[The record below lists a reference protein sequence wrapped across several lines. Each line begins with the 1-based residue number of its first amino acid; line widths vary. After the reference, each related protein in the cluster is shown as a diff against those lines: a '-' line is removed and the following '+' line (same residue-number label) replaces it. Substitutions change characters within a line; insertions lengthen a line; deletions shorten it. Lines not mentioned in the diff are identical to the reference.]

1 MKNSKAEIY
10 KKEEVNFNEFATD
23 FLYTSLKQIENA
35 SGANI
40 NVALSGGNTPL
51 PILESLKRKPLSWNR
66 YNFFMVDER
75 CVPVESD
82 LSNFGNI
89 SKVFFNEISSKKFS
103 MVIEG
108 MSFSESIEIYESE
121 IISHVKKIN
130 RSFPQFD
137 LILLGMG
144 DDGHTASLF
153 PETEGLCEENKIVII
168 NKIPQLNTK
177 RITLTYP
184 VIMNADQII
193 VIVKGKNKENII
205 TEIYSGISKDY
216 PIERI
221 INQHTNLKWLI
232 T

>member
-10 KKEEVNFNEFATD
+10 KEDEANFNEFATD
-23 FLYTSLKQIENA
+23 FLYNSLKQIENA
-35 SGANI
+35 SEAKI

-51 PILESLKRKPLSWNR
+51 PILESLKGKPLNWNR

-75 CVPVESD
+75 CIPVESD

-89 SKVFFNEISSKKFS
+89 SKVFFNAISSKKFS

-121 IISHVKKIN
+121 IISHVKKTN
-130 RSFPQFD
+130 QSFPQFD

-153 PETEGLCEENKIVII
+153 PETEGLREENEIVII
-168 NKIPQLNTK
+168 NKIPQLSTE

-205 TEIYSGISKDY
+205 SEIYSGISKDY
-216 PIERI
+216 PIVRI
-221 INQHTNLKWLI
+221 VNQHTNLKWLI